1 MLTEPRLSILTP
13 TDLGSRARR
22 SAIKAMFGG
31 LYPAAVHVSLVDTKL
46 NRKQFDRWRIR
57 CNRGSDEWSRPYM
70 ELLGAF
76 VSARN
81 GCVF

>member
-1 MLTEPRLSILTP
+1 MLTELRLDILDP
-13 TDLGSRARR
+13 DGVVSRARR
-22 SAIKAMFGG
+22 SAIEAMCGG
-31 LYPAAVHVSLVDTKL
+31 LYPAAVHVSSVKTRLE
-46 NRKQFDRWRIR
+46 RGRFERWRIR
-57 CNRGSDEWSRPYM
+57 CNAGSDHWSRPEM